1 MPEVHD
7 TRLRALEVQTA
18 EILTLLRGLAKK
30 IEDRI
35 EASDVWRKQVDS
47 ILKGDGNGNKGHNV
61 RLDRLE
67 QAAERN
73 KWMVRSLFLPVL
85 FLAVKAGIELLSR

>member
-7 TRLRALEVQTA
+7 TRLRALEIQSA

-30 IEDRI
+30 IDDRI

-73 KWMVRSLFLPVL
+73 KWLVRSLLVPVL
-85 FLAVKAGIELLSR
+85 FLAGKALIELLSR